1 MKALV
6 IEDEPMVRLLLK
18 RLLSRFFP
26 YNVLEAGDGEAGLAM
41 VERERPAVVFMDIFM
56 PTVDGVAFLERL
68 RANPE
73 FADLPVI
80 AISSAKDR
88 DLVLKLRDLGISDY
102 LVKPLELQATCKRLE
117 RLIPTLLA
125 RRASA
130 QPRRPTG

>member
-18 RLLSRFFP
+18 RLLTRFFP
-26 YNVLEAGDGEAGLAM
+26 SPVLEAGDGEDGLAM

-68 RANPE
+68 RARPE

-80 AISSAKDR
+80 AISSARDR

-102 LVKPLELQATCKRLE
+102 LVKPLELEATCKRLE

-125 RRASA
+125 RRAPE
-130 QPRRPTG
+130 QPPGPTG